1 MSHQATVARPTPV
14 ATSTTSPTRITEGKE
29 VKVDVLHLDEIPGA
43 MDKMGWKVSA
53 KMMRRW
59 FSNSPAYVMPEN
71 LRSGDGVDYRTLP
84 ASQIDDQI
92 IKMDWMLGFPRV
104 AEAVN
109 SLCRDWNSANG
120 IARLKTKC
128 LKDAG
133 WQSGKIVNLGKGL
146 NSAKDLEMCAQV
158 NFREFGQYSDTF
170 DDLYGA
176 VFKATLKLAV
186 VGKASY
192 SSRLGQDIFEIEKL
206 GIYVRDTYDFNSAW
220 FNDAAAGLGIWSRD
234 RLLNKAE
241 TIEYRVNQANAPAG
255 WMANYIKYRG
265 FVPVK
270 NRDFRRWQE
279 KHSTGGDFFVFSDV
293 KWVEP
298 NVAYVVL

>member
-1 MSHQATVARPTPV
+1 MSQQATAASPTPI

-59 FSNSPAYVMPEN
+59 FSNSPAYLMPEN

-92 IKMDWMLGFPRV
+92 IKIDWVLGFPRAKQV
-104 AEAVN
+104 FDKFCKEWDSQKAIET
-109 SLCRDWNSANG
+109 LRDR
-120 IARLKTKC
+120 RLRG
-128 LKDAG
+128 AG
-133 WQSGKIVNLGKGL
+133 WKPGATVAIGQGL
-146 NSAKDLEMCAQV
+146 MSAKELDMSAQV
-158 NFREFGQYSDTF
+158 NRATFGEYSDTF

-176 VFKATLKLAV
+176 IFKATLKVAV
-186 VGKASY
+186 VGRTRY
-192 SSRLGQDIFEIEKL
+192 SSQLSKDIFEIEKL
-206 GIYVRDTYDFNSAW
+206 GVYVRDTYDFNSDW
-220 FNDAAAGLGIWSRD
+220 FTDAAAGLGIWSRD
-234 RLLNKAE
+234 RLLSKAE
-241 TIEYRVNQANAPAG
+241 TAEYRANQANAPIG
-255 WMANYIKYRG
+255 WMANHIKYKG

-279 KHSTGGDFFVFSDV
+279 KHGTGGDFFVFSDV
-293 KWVEP
+293 KWLQP
-298 NVAYVVL
+298 GTAYVVL